1 MRKRPIIPG
10 ESLVLN
16 FKTIRTCS
24 SRLKNLESDVYFH
37 LFTVSRFRLKWSA
50 FPSPNVLDERE
61 KMQACA
67 VILCSSMLL
76 LTYLCYRVDFML
88 IYILFCMYIHITHC
102 PRYQCFVSSVNI
114 IEGENHTCSSSY
126 YAHIMSATPYYQ
138 KLICHKETAQ
148 RWISF
153 YSSVQCTVLNFL
165 QPAVWKPVYWRDWES
180 TKNWY
185 WNIVLHT

>member
-1 MRKRPIIPG
+1 MFIKI
-10 ESLVLN
+10 
-16 FKTIRTCS
+16 KK
-24 SRLKNLESDVYFH
+24 SREWRV
-37 LFTVSRFRLKWSA
+37 
-50 FPSPNVLDERE
+50 FPSVYRFTLQTEVKCVSQPE
-61 KMQACA
+61 CA
-67 VILCSSMLL
+67 WQEGKNTGLCSDTVCSSMLL
-76 LTYLCYRVDFML
+76 LTYLCYRLDFML
-88 IYILFCMYIHITHC
+88 IYILLCMYIHITHC